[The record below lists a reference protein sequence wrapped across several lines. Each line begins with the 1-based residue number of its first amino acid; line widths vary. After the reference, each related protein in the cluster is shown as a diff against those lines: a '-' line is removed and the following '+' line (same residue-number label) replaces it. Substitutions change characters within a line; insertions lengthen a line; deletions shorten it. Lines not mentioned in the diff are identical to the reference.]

1 MASII
6 EQVRQQAIDET
17 NARWER
23 HNQQIAMLSDD
34 EGCYEDGWEAAV
46 AAQPRRLRWFLCGFF
61 FNATLYAFFNL
72 PDCLL

>member
-17 NARWER
+17 DAKWKA

-34 EGCYEDGWEAAV
+34 GSYEDGWEAAV
-46 AAQPRRLRWFLCGFF
+46 SAQPRRLRWFLFGFF
-61 FNATLYAFFNL
+61 VNASLYAFLHL